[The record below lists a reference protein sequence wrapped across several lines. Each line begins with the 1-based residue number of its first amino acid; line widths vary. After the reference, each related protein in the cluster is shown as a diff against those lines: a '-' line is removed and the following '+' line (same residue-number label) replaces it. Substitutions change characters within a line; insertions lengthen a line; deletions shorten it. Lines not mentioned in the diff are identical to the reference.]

1 MLAHIILT
9 LLSEKLEELSSHKK
23 RLKER
28 LKRFVE
34 YKMLENKQRNGVNTY
49 DDKSATMIIMTAT
62 YRTTPCT

>member
-34 YKMLENKQRNGVNTY
+34 YKMLENKQRNGVNSY
-49 DDKSATMIIMTAT
+49 DAKSATMIIMTAT

>member
-9 LLSEKLEELSSHKK
+9 LLSENLEELSSHKK

-34 YKMLENKQRNGVNTY
+34 YKMLENKQRNGVNSY
-49 DDKSATMIIMTAT
+49 DAKSATMIIMTAT